1 MSIIKCA
8 NIPFRLEIFRTLRRD
23 GFPSGPNS
31 GAPVKSIPID
41 SGNAD
46 SKDDNFTSRAILTR
60 SIDTLDVLFSVH
72 PKAKS
77 TFLDAISEANL
88 DNGIKGPEFHSK
100 KERLLILLHLLEK
113 YPNLNRQQTVSLR
126 DAVLNNRDNQ
136 KAMKLLKSWAKGKIS
151 WKSVFWRGEKVVL
164 PNEEAMWREANE
176 YATSLSDSS
185 FLTYVQAF
193 PADNFFY
200 DAAVDCEKAAYTG
213 LRTLL
218 GPLVSK
224 ISDKIFSIQEEE
236 RNTRV
241 SCEVKNDE
249 EKELRVSRIEF
260 VRKIEEL
267 SRERSKS

>member
-1 MSIIKCA
+1 VSIIKCA
-8 NIPFRLEIFRTLRRD
+8 NIRFRLEIFRTLRRD
-23 GFPSGPNS
+23 GFPSGSIS
-31 GAPVKSIPID
+31 GAPAKSIQID

-46 SKDDNFTSRAILTR
+46 GKDDNLTSPTILTR

-72 PKAKS
+72 PKAES
-77 TFLDAISEANL
+77 TFLDVISEANM

-164 PNEEAMWREANE
+164 PNEEAMWRDANE

-185 FLTYVQAF
+185 FLAYVQTF
-193 PADNFFY
+193 PSDNFFH
-200 DAAVDCEKAAYTG
+200 DAAVDCEKAAYTC

-218 GPLVSK
+218 GSLVSK

-241 SCEVKNDE
+241 SHEVKDDE
-249 EKELRVSRIEF
+249 EKELKASRIEF
-260 VRKIEEL
+260 FRKIEEL